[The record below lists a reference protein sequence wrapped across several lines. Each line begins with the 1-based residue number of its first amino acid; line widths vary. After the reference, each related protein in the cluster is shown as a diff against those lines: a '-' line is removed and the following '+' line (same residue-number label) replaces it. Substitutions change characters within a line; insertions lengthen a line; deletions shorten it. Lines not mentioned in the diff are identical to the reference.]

1 MRTLLSWW
9 ISIRSREQRNMDA
22 VEKLRGR
29 VKQLE
34 EEVKLRDLQIKNL
47 VAENTRNFER
57 VKAETAA
64 YSASIV
70 RHTEG

>member
-1 MRTLLSWW
+1 MKMLMKWWLKMRD
-9 ISIRSREQRNMDA
+9 REQRHVDET
-22 VEKLRGR
+22 EKLRGR
-29 VKQLE
+29 IRQLE

-64 YSASIV
+64 FSATIV

>member
-1 MRTLLSWW
+1 MLMKWWLKMRD
-9 ISIRSREQRNMDA
+9 REQRHVDET
-22 VEKLRGR
+22 EKLRGR
-29 VKQLE
+29 IRQLE

-64 YSASIV
+64 FSATIV